1 MKIGILTFHYAHNY
15 GAMLQAYALSHFLN
29 LHGFD
34 AEIIDYR
41 LHYIYRNYERYHIWG
56 YYKWLHET
64 NTAFISILKTLKSYR
79 RHRNKNLQWNRFE
92 DFLNLKLKKSDR
104 VYNVQEFKCYDYI
117 ICGSDQIWNSQL
129 TGGSN
134 NPYWGNGIDTQ
145 IPMISYAASSG
156 GSNIDI
162 PIEQLKDKLKRFSA
176 ISVREKT
183 LCDWLNGL
191 EIKSICSIDPV
202 FLLSSKE
209 WQKLGGCG
217 QDNAADCYLLIYA
230 FQEDLT
236 IYKIADKIA
245 RQLNL
250 KIVRLCYK
258 KRTDL
263 VGVCDSCFQDDSC
276 GPQEF
281 IKYFMNASFI
291 CTTSF
296 HGVAFSIL
304 FNKQFYSISP
314 KKYSERVS
322 AVLNKFELGRRAI
335 NRIEDVNL
343 KEQIDYTDI
352 NKLISDEVQLSFD
365 YLKSCLQ

>member
-15 GAMLQAYALSHFLN
+15 GAMLQAYALTKFLE

-41 LHYIYRNYERYHIWG
+41 LHYIYRNHERYNILG

-64 NTAFISILKTLKSYR
+64 NTVFISILKTLKSYY
-79 RHRNKNLQWNRFE
+79 RHRNKSLQWHRFE
-92 DFLNLKLKKSDR
+92 DFLNLKLKKSNR
-104 VYNVQEFKCYDYI
+104 IYNVQEIRGYDYI
-117 ICGSDQIWNSQL
+117 ICGSDQIWNPQL

-134 NPYWGNGIDTQ
+134 NPYLGNGIDTQ
-145 IPMISYAASSG
+145 ISMITYAASAG
-156 GSNIDI
+156 GASIDI

-183 LCDWLNGL
+183 LCEWLNRLG
-191 EIKSICSIDPV
+191 IKSECLIDPV
-202 FLLSSKE
+202 FLLSSQE
-209 WQKLGGCG
+209 WQQLSECG
-217 QDNAADCYLLIYA
+217 QNQTNRYLLVYA
-230 FQEDLT
+230 FQEDL
-236 IYKIADKIA
+236 IVYKIADKIA
-245 RQLNL
+245 RQLKL

-263 VGVCDSCFQDDSC
+263 ADVCNSCFQDDSC
-276 GPQEF
+276 GPQDF
-281 IKYFMNASFI
+281 IKYFAGASFV

-304 FNKQFYSISP
+304 LNKQFYSVSP

-322 AVLNKFELGRRAI
+322 SILNKFGLDGRNI
-335 NRIEDVNL
+335 NRTEDVNL
-343 KEQIDYTDI
+343 KEQIDFTDI
-352 NKLISDEVQLSFD
+352 NKLISAEVRLSLS

>member
-1 MKIGILTFHYAHNY
+1 MRIGILTFHYAHNY

-29 LHGFD
+29 QHGFD

-41 LHYIYRNYERYHIWG
+41 LHYIYRNHERYNILG

-64 NTAFISILKTLKSYR
+64 NTFFISILKTLKSYHK
-79 RHRNKNLQWNRFE
+79 HRNKSLQWYRFE
-92 DFLNLKLKKSDR
+92 DFLNLRLRKSNR
-104 VYNVQEFKCYDYI
+104 IYNVQEIKCYDYI
-117 ICGSDQIWNSQL
+117 ICGSDQIWNTQL

-134 NPYWGNGIDTQ
+134 NPYWGNGIAPQ

-162 PIEQLKDKLKRFSA
+162 PIEQLKNKLKRFND

-191 EIKSICSIDPV
+191 EIKSECSIDPV

-209 WQKLGGCG
+209 WQKLGACE
-217 QDNAADCYLLIYA
+217 QNNTNRFLLIYA

-245 RQLNL
+245 RQLKL

-263 VGVCDSCFQDDSC
+263 ADVCDSCFQDDCC
-276 GPQEF
+276 GPQDF
-281 IKYFMNASFI
+281 IKYFVNASFV

-304 FNKQFYSISP
+304 LNKQFYSISP

-322 AVLNKFELGRRAI
+322 SVLNKFGLGGRAI
-335 NRIEDVNL
+335 NGIEDVNL
-343 KEQIDYTDI
+343 KDQIDYANI
-352 NKLISDEVQLSFD
+352 NKLISDEVKLSFE
-365 YLKSCLQ
+365 YLKSCLK

>member
-1 MKIGILTFHYAHNY
+1 MRIGILTFHYAHNY

-29 LHGFD
+29 QHGFD

-41 LHYIYRNYERYHIWG
+41 LHYIYRNHERYNILG

-64 NTAFISILKTLKSYR
+64 NSVFISILKTMKSYCKH
-79 RHRNKNLQWNRFE
+79 RHKSLQWYRFE
-92 DFLNLKLKKSDR
+92 DFLNLKLQKSTR
-104 VYNVQEFKCYDYI
+104 IYNVQEIRGYDYI
-117 ICGSDQIWNSQL
+117 ICGSDQIWNPQL

-134 NPYWGNGIDTQ
+134 NPYWGSGIDAQ
-145 IPMISYAASSG
+145 IPMISYAASAG
-156 GSNIDI
+156 GANINI
-162 PIEQLKDKLKRFSA
+162 PIEQLEDKLKRFRA

-191 EIKSICSIDPV
+191 GIKSECLVDPV

-209 WQKLGGCG
+209 WKQLGICG
-217 QDNAADCYLLIYA
+217 QDKISPYLLVYA
-230 FQEDLT
+230 FQEDMN

-245 RQLNL
+245 RQLKL
-250 KIVRLCYK
+250 KIIRLCYK

-281 IKYFMNASFI
+281 IKYFADASFI

-304 FNKQFYSISP
+304 LNKQFYSISP
-314 KKYSERVS
+314 KKYGERVS
-322 AVLNKFELGRRAI
+322 SILNKFGLSRRAI
-335 NRIEDVNL
+335 NRTEDVNIND
-343 KEQIDYTDI
+343 QIDFTDI
-352 NKLISDEVQLSFD
+352 NKLISDEVRLSFD

>member
-1 MKIGILTFHYAHNY
+1 MRIGILTFHYAHNY
-15 GAMLQAYALSHFLN
+15 GAMLQAYALCYFLN
-29 LHGFD
+29 QHGFD

-41 LHYIYRNYERYHIWG
+41 LHYIYRNHERYNILG

-64 NTAFISILKTLKSYR
+64 NTAFISILKTLKSYH
-79 RHRNKNLQWNRFE
+79 RHRNKSLQWHRFE
-92 DFLNLKLKKSDR
+92 DFLNLRLKKSSR
-104 VYNVQEFKCYDYI
+104 IYNVQEIRGYDYI
-117 ICGSDQIWNSQL
+117 ICGSDQIWNPQL

-134 NPYWGNGIDTQ
+134 NPYWGNGIDLQ

-156 GSNIDI
+156 GSSIDI
-162 PIEQLKDKLKRFSA
+162 PIEQLKDKLQRFSA

-191 EIKSICSIDPV
+191 GIKSKCSIDPV

-209 WQKLGGCG
+209 WQKLGECG
-217 QDNAADCYLLIYA
+217 QDKTNRYLLIYA

-263 VGVCDSCFQDDSC
+263 SGVCDSCFQDDSC
-276 GPQEF
+276 GPQDF
-281 IKYFMNASFI
+281 IKYFADASFI

-304 FNKQFYSISP
+304 FNKQFYSVSP

-322 AVLNKFELGRRAI
+322 VVLNKFGLGRRAI
-335 NRIEDVNL
+335 NGVEDVNL
-343 KEQIDYTDI
+343 KEQIDYVNI